1 MTTVSDRPAAA
12 SGTFALGGD
21 LPVHRLGFGAMQL
34 TGAVHGIQPDAIL
47 VDMSTVSPDTSRML
61 AEAVAGRFVDAPILA
76 APVERLFDRATD
88 TGFADRDIAAVV
100 ESVRARR
107 APVPT

>member
-1 MTTVSDRPAAA
+1 VEEAMMTTVSDRPAAA

-61 AEAVAGRFVDAPILA
+61 AEAV
-76 APVERLFDRATD
+76 
-88 TGFADRDIAAVV
+88 V